1 MKERKS
7 PTPKKKEKGTTPM
20 DAALKYLTT
29 KARTVREMELYLDKR
44 EYGEYEVY
52 QVVERLKELGYLNDE
67 AYACDFVRTRLA
79 TRPISRAKLKEQ
91 LYAHKL
97 SPDAIDAAISG
108 VSDEEEQKNAAAVAE
123 KYMRIFCELPQE
135 QKRKR
140 LLQRLCARGYGYDTV
155 RACMAGLTADM
166 DEEEYRAACAHAG
179 DDAEDEL

>member
-1 MKERKS
+1 MKERV
-7 PTPKKKEKGTTPM
+7 PNTQKKKAKGITPM
-20 DAALKYLTT
+20 DAALKYLTA
-29 KARTVREMELYLDKR
+29 KARTVREMELYLDKQ

-67 AYACDFVRTRLA
+67 VYACDFVRTRLA

-97 SPDAIDAAISG
+97 SLEAIDAALAQ
-108 VSDEEEQKNAAAVAE
+108 VSDEEERRNADAVAE
-123 KYMRIFCELPQE
+123 KYARVFADLPDE
-135 QKRKR
+135 QKRRR

-155 RACMAGLTADM
+155 RACMAALSAGV

-179 DDAEDEL
+179 ADAEDEL